1 MHQCSILFKGLPN
14 LTLRLQIKVSRNCN
28 QAAQNKTPEAEL
40 VADALGPLAEG
51 ATSGCDLLLKL
62 WLWLGCTSPIQG
74 PCPEFDNNQIQ
85 K

>member
-1 MHQCSILFKGLPN
+1 MHQCSILFKRPPN

-51 ATSGCDLLLKL
+51 ATSGCDLLLRAMAMVGL
-62 WLWLGCTSPIQG
+62 HFSYSGSLPGV
-74 PCPEFDNNQIQ
+74 
-85 K
+85 